1 MRPPSTAF
9 ASLAITVAL
18 ALMAAAPAGATIY
31 YRGSTTLETVNGA
44 SSVALS
50 APTGTTA
57 GDLLVADVDA
67 AGTTA
72 ITPPAS
78 GWTSI
83 FTGPGFA
90 TYSTVHYRV
99 ATAADAAGASYT
111 WNLRSSRNA
120 GGGMMR
126 YAGVD
131 ASSVRTPPTHGANSG

>member
-1 MRPPSTAF
+1 MRTPSTA
-9 ASLAITVAL
+9 SGVLALAVAL
-18 ALMAAAPAGATIY
+18 MLMGSAPADATIY
-31 YRGSTTLETVNGA
+31 YRSSTTLETGSGA
-44 SSVALS
+44 SSVALA
-50 APTGTTA
+50 APTGTA
-57 GDLLVADVDA
+57 VGDLLLADVDA

-111 WNLRSSRNA
+111 WNLGSSRKA
-120 GGGMMR
+120 VGRM
-126 YAGVD
+126 
-131 ASSVRTPPTHGANSG
+131 